1 MDGINTLGC
10 PLPLAASDPEN
21 KTTRRNDDAQQ
32 GRWCCFFFDYQ
43 GGLFFPSCMCC
54 LRRATLTDT
63 LKTRTNKPFTHQPF
77 SLHISFHLILH
88 DRIKRAA
95 SVKKNDSRIY
105 IFIIGSFSHSYIF
118 TQKALTEAKRM
129 PIASSVPFQ
138 KTQVV
143 LFSDRFLLL
152 LLLIPAQLL
161 VGTPKRKKRTRYC
174 MPYTFSFGY
183 IRSHFFSF
191 PLKKS

>member
-1 MDGINTLGC
+1 VLFLFR
-10 PLPLAASDPEN
+10 LPWWSFLP
-21 KTTRRNDDAQQ
+21 
-32 GRWCCFFFDYQ
+32 FLY
-43 GGLFFPSCMCC
+43 MCC

-95 SVKKNDSRIY
+95 SVKNDSRIY

-152 LLLIPAQLL
+152 LLLPAQLL
-161 VGTPKRKKRTRYC
+161 VGTPKRKKGQDIVCLTLFLSA
-174 MPYTFSFGY
+174 TFVPIFL
-183 IRSHFFSF
+183 SF
-191 PLKKS
+191 PLKKTS

>member
-1 MDGINTLGC
+1 M
-10 PLPLAASDPEN
+10 
-21 KTTRRNDDAQQ
+21 
-32 GRWCCFFFDYQ
+32 
-43 GGLFFPSCMCC
+43 
-54 LRRATLTDT
+54 DT

-95 SVKKNDSRIY
+95 SVKNDSRIY

-152 LLLIPAQLL
+152 LLLPAQLL
-161 VGTPKRKKRTRYC
+161 VGTPKRKKGQDIVCLTLFLSA
-174 MPYTFSFGY
+174 TFVPIFL
-183 IRSHFFSF
+183 SF
-191 PLKKS
+191 PLKKTS

>member
-1 MDGINTLGC
+1 MLFLFR
-10 PLPLAASDPEN
+10 LPWWSFLP
-21 KTTRRNDDAQQ
+21 
-32 GRWCCFFFDYQ
+32 FLY
-43 GGLFFPSCMCC
+43 MCC

-95 SVKKNDSRIY
+95 SVKNDSRIY

-152 LLLIPAQLL
+152 LLLPAQLL
-161 VGTPKRKKRTRYC
+161 VGTSKRKKDKILYAL
-174 MPYTFSFGY
+174 
-183 IRSHFFSF
+183 HFFFRLHSF
-191 PLKKS
+191 PFFLIPSKKS